1 MVLRTCKSNQGALSD
16 CMTTKLY
23 AEEHSGSDLTAL
35 IKVLGCM
42 GITVIRSLPTPA
54 EACYMLVDI
63 ERRKRNENNW
73 LDAWYA
79 VRADLKVRA
88 ILIGLVT
95 AKGLIPVPGA
105 YPIRAWN
112 ALPELLNILS
122 QIPRV
127 ISPDSLA
134 HQTQSSRQRETDRL
148 IHDLRFLVE
157 ASGLSSEEVHRRLT
171 TTQNAV
177 IHSDLRSLL
186 AKLINEVDQSLSR
199 KSLKYILKRQLTTLE
214 DER

>member
-1 MVLRTCKSNQGALSD
+1 
-16 CMTTKLY
+16 MTTKLY

-42 GITVIRSLPTPA
+42 GIVVIRSLPTPA
-54 EACYMLVDI
+54 EACYVLVDI
-63 ERRKRNENNW
+63 ERRRQDVNNW

-79 VRADLKVRA
+79 VRADLNVRA
-88 ILIGLVT
+88 TLIGLVT
-95 AKGLIPVPGA
+95 DKELTPVPGA

-122 QIPRV
+122 QIPKA
-127 ISPDSLA
+127 ISPELLA
-134 HQTQSSRQRETDRL
+134 HQTQSSRHRQTDRL
-148 IHDLRFLVE
+148 IHDLRFLVA

-186 AKLINEVDQSLSR
+186 AELINEVDQSLSR
-199 KSLKYILKRQLTTLE
+199 ESLEYILKRQLTTLE